1 MVEYL
6 EGILKIGNLFL
17 SLVAGI
23 IAISM
28 LKVSHQKKDLR
39 PWLLLIA
46 ALVFFA
52 VQEILGA
59 LRAFGIYESPFLT
72 HINPT
77 IILALLILA
86 LSLQINK
93 AKRG

>member
-23 IAISM
+23 IAVSM
-28 LKVSHQKKDLR
+28 IKVSHRKKDLR
-39 PWLLLIA
+39 PWILLIIS
-46 ALVFFA
+46 LVFFA
-52 VQEILGA
+52 VQEVLGA
-59 LRAFGIYESPFLT
+59 LRAFNIYESPFLT

-77 IILALLILA
+77 IILVLLIIA
-86 LSLQINK
+86 LSLQISK